1 MGASKKKRK
10 EPWYSTPI
18 KVRKFNVDG
27 VAQGKPVLASMGG
40 VLRNHKGEVLYMFS
54 KHFRIKDSNEIKVL
68 VILEALCIYFTSY
81 QHSLIVVSGS
91 FNAISWVKSFQGP
104 WKMQFLFN
112 KIHRLA
118 SLSQVS
124 FQHISRSTNGMTDSL
139 AKQGVD

>member
-1 MGASKKKRK
+1 MGGA
-10 EPWYSTPI
+10 
-18 KVRKFNVDG
+18 
-27 VAQGKPVLASMGG
+27 AQGKLVLASTGG
-40 VLRNHKGEVLYMFS
+40 ELRNHKGEVLYMFS

-68 VILEALCIYFTSY
+68 VILEALCIFFTSY

-91 FNAISWVKSFQGP
+91 FNATSWVKSFHGP

-124 FQHISRSTNGMTDSL
+124 FQHIRRSTNGMTVSL
-139 AKQGVD
+139 AKQGVDCLLM